1 MSKENKILFKR
12 FIDYIDENKLILP
25 TEKILLT
32 VSGGM
37 DSSVMTHLF
46 SETDYN
52 FGIAH
57 CNFLLRG
64 KESDS
69 EADFVEKIAE
79 KLNKP
84 FHKKSFDTQ
93 NFADKNKY
101 SIQEAA
107 RILRYKWFDEISI
120 EYDYNK
126 IATAHH
132 LDDSIETF
140 FINLLR
146 GTGTAGLRGITVMNG
161 KVIRP
166 LLFASRKEI
175 EEFAHENK
183 IDFRE
188 DSSNASD
195 DYLRNRIRHHIIPV
209 LKQNAERFEGIME
222 NLMEDFSLIHEIIK
236 NQLDAWKQKNVTLNE
251 RGNFRISLDKILQEK
266 HPSSFLSLLLYSFGI
281 TGIECKK
288 ILFAETAGKI
298 FHSKHY
304 SILRDRE
311 FLILQKKDNTEMET
325 FSISELP
332 AKIQAENMVIS
343 ISKEVKLGIDSFSDN
358 NNLMQVDKEKITLPL
373 TLRPWKQGDYFFPL
387 GMKGK
392 KKISDFYTDEK
403 IDRFHKEKIYLLLS
417 GKDIVCILGHRIDDR
432 FKITSSTKEV
442 LTIRLAVL

>member
-32 VSGGM
+32 VSGGT

-46 SETDYN
+46 SETDCN

-69 EADFVEKIAE
+69 EADFVEKIAK

-107 RILRYKWFDEISI
+107 RILRYQWFDEISI
-120 EYDYNK
+120 EFDYNK

-166 LLFASRKEI
+166 LLFASRNEI
-175 EEFAHENK
+175 EEFAQENK
-183 IDFRE
+183 INFRE

-209 LKQNAERFEGIME
+209 LKQNAEGFEGTME
-222 NLMEDFSLIHEIIK
+222 NLMEDFSLINEIVN
-236 NQLDAWKQKNVTLNE
+236 NQLDGWKQKNVTLNE

-298 FHSKHY
+298 FHSKQY

-332 AKIQAENMVIS
+332 AEIQAENMMIL
-343 ISKEVKLGIDSFSDN
+343 ISKEAKFGIDSFSDN

-432 FKITSSTKEV
+432 FKITSTTKEV

>member
-1 MSKENKILFKR
+1 MSKGDKILLNR
-12 FIDYIDENKLILP
+12 FIKFIDEKKLINP
-25 TEKILLT
+25 GEKILLT

-37 DSSVMTHLF
+37 DSAVMTHLF
-46 SETDYN
+46 TETDYN

-57 CNFLLRG
+57 CNFSLRG
-64 KESDS
+64 EESSRD
-69 EADFVEKIAE
+69 ADFVENLSK
-79 KLNKP
+79 KLQHP
-84 FHKKSFDTQ
+84 FHLKCFDTQ
-93 NFADKNKY
+93 HFADKNKY

-107 RILRYKWFDEISI
+107 RILRYQWFEEIST
-120 EYDYNK
+120 EFGYSK

-146 GTGTAGLRGITVMNG
+146 GTGTAGLRGIAVMKG
-161 KVIRP
+161 KIIRP

-175 EEFAHENK
+175 EDYARINK

-209 LKQNAERFEGIME
+209 IKQNAEGFEGSME
-222 NLMEDFSLIHEIIK
+222 NLMEDFSLIHEIVN
-236 NQLDAWKQKNVTLNE
+236 NQIEAWKQKNVTLNE
-251 RGNFRISLDKILQEK
+251 TGNISISLDKILQEK
-266 HPSSFLSLLLYSFGI
+266 NPSSFLSLLLYSFGI

-298 FHSKHY
+298 FHCKEY

-311 FLILQKKDNTEMET
+311 FLILQKKENTEMKT

-332 AKIQAENMVIS
+332 VEIKTENMMIS
-343 ISKEVKLGIDSFSDN
+343 IGKEDKMGIDSFSDN
-358 NNLMQVDKEKITLPL
+358 NSLLRVDREKITFPL
-373 TLRPWKQGDYFFPL
+373 TLRPWKPGDYFFPL

-403 IDRFHKEKIYLLLS
+403 IDRFRKEKIYLLLS

-442 LTIRLAVL
+442 LTIRLSLL

>member
-166 LLFASRKEI
+166 LLFASRNEI
-175 EEFAHENK
+175 EEFAQENK
-183 IDFRE
+183 INFRE

-222 NLMEDFSLIHEIIK
+222 NLMEDFSLIHEIVN

>member
-1 MSKENKILFKR
+1 MSKGDNILLNR
-12 FIDYIDENKLILP
+12 FIKFIDEKKLIHSS
-25 TEKILLT
+25 EKILLT

-46 SETDYN
+46 SETDFI

-57 CNFLLRG
+57 CNFSLRG
-64 KESDS
+64 KESDG
-69 EADFVEKIAE
+69 EADFVETIAK
-79 KLNKP
+79 KLNKT
-84 FHKKSFDTQ
+84 FHKKCFDTQ

-107 RILRYKWFDEISI
+107 RILRYQWFEEISN
-120 EYDYNK
+120 EFGYNK

-146 GTGTAGLRGITVMNG
+146 GTGTAGLRGISVMNE

-166 LLFASRKEI
+166 LLFASRLEIKEY
-175 EEFAHENK
+175 AHENK
-183 IDFRE
+183 IDFKD
-188 DSSNASD
+188 DSSNATD

-209 LKQNAERFEGIME
+209 FKQNAEGFEGTME
-222 NLMEDFSLIHEIIK
+222 NLMEDFSLIHEMIHD
-236 NQLDAWKQKNVTLNE
+236 QLEVWKQKNVTLDE
-251 RGNFRISLDKILQEK
+251 IGNIKISLDKILKEK
-266 HPSSFLSLLLYSFGI
+266 NPSSFLSLLLYSFGI
-281 TGIECKK
+281 TGIECNK

-311 FLILQKKDNTEMET
+311 FLILQKEEITELQT

-332 AKIQAENMVIS
+332 AEINAENMLIS
-343 ISKEVKLGIDSFSDN
+343 IGNEDKLGIDSFSDN

-373 TLRPWKQGDYFFPL
+373 TLRPWKPGDYFFPL

-442 LTIRLAVL
+442 LTIRLSLV

>member
-166 LLFASRKEI
+166 LLFASRNEI
-175 EEFAHENK
+175 EEFALENK
-183 IDFRE
+183 INFRE

-222 NLMEDFSLIHEIIK
+222 NLMEDFSLIHEIVN

>member
-166 LLFASRKEI
+166 LLFASRNDI

-222 NLMEDFSLIHEIIK
+222 NLMEDFSLIHEIVN

-298 FHSKHY
+298 FHSNHY